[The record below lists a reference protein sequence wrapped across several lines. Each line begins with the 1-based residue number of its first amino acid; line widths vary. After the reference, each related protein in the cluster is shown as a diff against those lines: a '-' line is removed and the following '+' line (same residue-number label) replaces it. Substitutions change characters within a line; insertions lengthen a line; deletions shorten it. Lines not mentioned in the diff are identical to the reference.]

1 MKCGDRAGILY
12 LLCSFVTGCCK
23 SEVKKNERT
32 KMKKRILVLVA
43 AALLAMGMMACGKG
57 GAENETVD
65 MTAVEVLENVWTT
78 YGEDEKFFA
87 MGGDMNNMVDGAP
100 GAYSMDDT
108 EALAYTFQIPAEAF
122 ASVDEAASLLHAM
135 NANTFTGGAFH
146 LTDVANTESF
156 VASVKDGVMNAQWM
170 CGFPEKLVVITV
182 HDEFVVS
189 AFGNGEII
197 ENFKNKVTTV
207 YGENAVIL
215 VEESL

>member
-1 MKCGDRAGILY
+1 MDDFSK
-12 LLCSFVTGCCK
+12 
-23 SEVKKNERT
+23 VKIRKEEE
-32 KMKKRILVLVA
+32 KRILLFVTA
-43 AALLAMGMMACGKG
+43 AVLAMGMMACGKDD
-57 GAENETVD
+57 AADNTENEVVD
-65 MTAVEVLENVWTT
+65 MTAVEVLENVWAT

-87 MGGDMNNMVDGAP
+87 MGGDMNNMVDNAP
-100 GAYSMDDT
+100 GAYSMEDA
-108 EALAYTFQIPAEAF
+108 EALAYTFQIPADAF

-146 LTDVANTESF
+146 LTDVLNVETF

-170 CGFPEKLVVITV
+170 CGFPEKLVVINV
-182 HDEFVVS
+182 HDEFVIS